1 MSGSKYNWARVEGL
15 NYLLVDRGHAP
26 DELNTAGPD
35 DDDMWAKRVDAPWAL
50 FLGEEDG
57 LIIEGEIDEIA
68 DRIDDIQRYVH
79 RMRGRARRALAHEHG
94 TSPTTSTDGTSPPS
108 GTRLTPD
115 APPPATRD

>member
-1 MSGSKYNWARVEGL
+1 MSGSEYNWARVQGL
-15 NYLLVDRGHAP
+15 NYLLVDRDHAP
-26 DELNTAGPD
+26 DELNTAAPD

-79 RMRGRARRALAHEHG
+79 SMRCGARR
-94 TSPTTSTDGTSPPS
+94 S
-108 GTRLTPD
+108 LTHDQPQH
-115 APPPATRD
+115 R

>member
-1 MSGSKYNWARVEGL
+1 MSGSEYNWARVQGL
-15 NYLLVDRGHAP
+15 NYLLVDRDHAP
-26 DELNTAGPD
+26 DALNTAAPY

-79 RMRGRARRALAHEHG
+79 RMRCRARR
-94 TSPTTSTDGTSPPS
+94 S
-108 GTRLTPD
+108 LTQDQPQH
-115 APPPATRD
+115 R

>member
-1 MSGSKYNWARVEGL
+1 MSGSKYNWARVQGL
-15 NYLLVDRGHAP
+15 NYLLVDRDHAP

-57 LIIEGEIDEIA
+57 LIIEGDIDEIA

-79 RMRGRARRALAHEHG
+79 RMRGRARQSLAHEHG
-94 TSPTTSTDGTSPPS
+94 TAPTTSTDGTSPPF
-108 GTRLTPD
+108 GTHLTPD
-115 APPPATRD
+115 APPPATHD

>member
-1 MSGSKYNWARVEGL
+1 MSGSEYNWARVQGL
-15 NYLLVDRGHAP
+15 NYLLVDRDHAP
-26 DELNTAGPD
+26 DELNTAAPD

-79 RMRGRARRALAHEHG
+79 RMRCRARRSLAQDQPQH
-94 TSPTTSTDGTSPPS
+94 
-108 GTRLTPD
+108 R
-115 APPPATRD
+115 